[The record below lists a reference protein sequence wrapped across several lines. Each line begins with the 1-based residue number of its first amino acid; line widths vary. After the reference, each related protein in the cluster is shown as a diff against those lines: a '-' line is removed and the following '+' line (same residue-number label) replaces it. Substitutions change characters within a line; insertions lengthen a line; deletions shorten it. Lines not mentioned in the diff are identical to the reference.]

1 MLPLPVFKLK
11 FVARDE
17 NFSQR
22 GGAVTRVRM
31 WNEKRA
37 GGKHFESMWTGLP
50 PLTRYHSPITRIL
63 IASLPIRIRRN
74 PNALNKNSISNR
86 PKMGVFQPPVTNNLQ
101 PATYVSNRNCKELK
115 IDATL

>member
-1 MLPLPVFKLK
+1 M
-11 FVARDE
+11 
-17 NFSQR
+17 
-22 GGAVTRVRM
+22 TRVRM

-86 PKMGVFQPPVTNNLQ
+86 PKKRVFQPAVTNNLQ